1 MALTLFTLDQKNS
14 CCTKAN
20 KYIQAYT
27 LSRGNPA
34 KGGREEGWIVMSKKY
49 FLRGIM
55 VALVSVIG
63 CGGIS
68 LAEEASPS
76 DTMISAEAAADFIHA
91 VVEAHRTIYST
102 HIVERMQ
109 KQGKVV
115 IEEDWEQNGGLPLP
129 AQFLLY
135 AGGLAAEKGG
145 GVRLRLA
152 SLWPINQRN
161 LPTTPFEK
169 DGLLAVAI
177 NPEEP
182 FSSVL
187 SAGRRKIFK
196 AIYADRAVSESCVNC
211 HNSHALSPKKD
222 FKVGE
227 VMGAII
233 ITFPI
238 Y

>member
-1 MALTLFTLDQKNS
+1 
-14 CCTKAN
+14 
-20 KYIQAYT
+20 
-27 LSRGNPA
+27 
-34 KGGREEGWIVMSKKY
+34 MSKKY

-152 SLWPINQRN
+152 SLWPINQQN

-169 DGLLAVAI
+169 DGLLTVAI

-187 SAGRRKIFK
+187 STGRRKIFK

-222 FKVGE
+222 FKVGD

>member
-1 MALTLFTLDQKNS
+1 
-14 CCTKAN
+14 
-20 KYIQAYT
+20 
-27 LSRGNPA
+27 
-34 KGGREEGWIVMSKKY
+34 MSKKC
-49 FLRGIM
+49 FLRGMM

-68 LAEEASPS
+68 LAGKESPS
-76 DTMISAEAAADFIHA
+76 DATISAEAAADFIHA

-115 IEEDWEQNGGLPLP
+115 IAEDWKQKGGLPLP

-145 GVRLRLA
+145 GVRLRLV

-177 NPEEP
+177 NPEKP
-182 FSSVL
+182 FSNVL

-196 AIYADRAVSESCVNC
+196 AIYADRAVSKSCVDC

-222 FKVGE
+222 FKVGD
-227 VMGAII
+227 VMGGII